1 MSQPLSCTSFF
12 YSDRW
17 SGQRKTLVKDRTGQD
32 VKECPRLH
40 LYWLSVS
47 ASETTSHW
55 ASLITHYIN
64 SIQCVSQFPRP
75 SPSQHPLIKQV
86 QRSNGCA
93 VRLLSDLQHMRGLET
108 HSHIFSAHYMAE
120 YSLSWEM
127 QSPSPSLAL
136 RMILVSNYL
145 CWPHCVQPI
154 PLQSPLTV
162 LRLICDAVLL

>member
-1 MSQPLSCTSFF
+1 MQLRHAANMQQCLSHRAVQAFSTVTDGAVSL
-12 YSDRW
+12 
-17 SGQRKTLVKDRTGQD
+17 KTLVKDRTGQD

-120 YSLSWEM
+120 YGLSWER

-145 CWPHCVQPI
+145 CWPQIVCSPSHCSH
-154 PLQSPLTV
+154 L
-162 LRLICDAVLL
+162 